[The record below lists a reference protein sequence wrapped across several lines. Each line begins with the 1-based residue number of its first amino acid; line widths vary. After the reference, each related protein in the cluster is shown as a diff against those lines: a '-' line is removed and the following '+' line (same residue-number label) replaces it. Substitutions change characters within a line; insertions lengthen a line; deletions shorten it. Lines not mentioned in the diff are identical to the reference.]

1 MKILYN
7 HYHTDAQHPA
17 VQMVEHISQGL
28 RKSGHE
34 VLIHDSA
41 GLAKKN
47 PDKSSGHVANRKS
60 MLSGIKRCVWFAKAM
75 ARNRKWWARDL
86 HAVQE
91 FQPDVVLTRQDAY
104 CWSMAQ
110 AAVSTNTPLVTY
122 ADVPVAYESRLFNA
136 EKRWHPFGLVERIE
150 KWGLSHSLA
159 AITVSHPAQDRLR
172 RYGLSVPIH
181 VNHNGVD
188 RQRFPNYSRE
198 ERQKLKQELGLAGKT
213 VIGFQGTFKS
223 FHGIDRLRDLM
234 LWTQGRSD
242 VAWLLIGDGPERESL
257 QEAVS
262 GKTTAVFLGRRKPEE
277 IGTLLSAMDIAVA
290 PHSQMAGDFYF
301 CPLKLLEYAASG
313 CATIASQQGDIP
325 LLLAHGKGG
334 EMVRDDDL
342 DSWCQALKKLIDNE
356 QYRAQMGAT
365 ARNHILSQLTWQD
378 TADRV
383 EKILCQVL
391 KIPLEE
397 SNDQMSLLEKGSKQ
411 ELVHV

>member
-1 MKILYN
+1 
-7 HYHTDAQHPA
+7 
-17 VQMVEHISQGL
+17 MVEHISQGL

-41 GLAKKN
+41 GLDKK
-47 PDKSSGHVANRKS
+47 DTGKSCGHVANRKS
-60 MLSGIKRCVWFAKAM
+60 IWSAIKGRVWFAKAM
-75 ARNRKWWARDL
+75 ARNRKWLARDL
-86 HAVQE
+86 HAVQD

-110 AAVSTNTPLVTY
+110 AAVNTNTPLVTY
-122 ADVPVAYESRLFNA
+122 ADAPVAYESRIFNA

-150 KWGLSHSLA
+150 KWGLGQSLA
-159 AITVSHPAQDRLR
+159 AITVSHPAQDRLQ

-188 RQRFPNYSRE
+188 PQRFPNYSPE

-234 LWTQGRSD
+234 FWTQCRSD
-242 VAWLLIGDGPERESL
+242 VAWLLIGDGPERKSL

-262 GKTTAVFLGRRKPEE
+262 GKTTAVFLGRRQPEE
-277 IGTLLSAMDIAVA
+277 MGTLLSAMEIAVA

-313 CATIASQQGDIP
+313 CATIASHQGDIP
-325 LLLAHGKGG
+325 LLLANGKGG
-334 EMVRDDDL
+334 EIVHDDDL
-342 DSWCQALKKLIDNE
+342 ESWSRALKNLIDHE
-356 QYRAQMGAT
+356 QYRAQAGAT
-365 ARNHILSQLTWQD
+365 AREHI
-378 TADRV
+378 
-383 EKILCQVL
+383 
-391 KIPLEE
+391 
-397 SNDQMSLLEKGSKQ
+397 
-411 ELVHV
+411 